1 MFKRCEICLH
11 VRENR
16 NASDQGTKK
25 IDVFPIS
32 GLCADYCGEPT
43 TYLLKLKEIRISIEN
58 RNEYT
63 IMGIRDFNKNVKI

>member
-32 GLCADYCGEPT
+32 GLCAHYCVDPI
-43 TYLLKLKEIRISIEN
+43 TYLLQLKEIRISIETEMN
-58 RNEYT
+58 IT
-63 IMGIRDFNKNVKI
+63 GICNSNIINMM